1 MTLVVAVGEIS
12 FKMKLLRATAP
23 LCIELNPIKFDFE
36 LAYQSQAKNHVR
48 VYDAGG
54 GGGEIS
60 FKMKLSRATAPLNPF
75 D

>member
-1 MTLVVAVGEIS
+1 MLVVVGGEIS

-23 LCIELNPIKFDFE
+23 LCIELNPIKFDFGP
-36 LAYQSQAKNHVR
+36 
-48 VYDAGG
+48 GG

-60 FKMKLSRATAPLNPF
+60 FKMKLSRATAPLYPF